1 MLLVWVV
8 NKLFW
13 QHCNG
18 HFLILRNIST
28 LNRFLVPLAWS
39 SFSGDK
45 ISFFT
50 MRTMWHSTIKTH
62 WTSSKTLNI
71 AVLPCQWWH
80 LHKNELF
87 LMLNTNTIQQTNIA
101 LWQLCRLYDSL
112 RQIVKV
118 HFTKSSY
125 KLVIIYPSIFVLLLL
140 PIRTLTSVVQL
151 IPPVVLGCLSILSVF
166 EDPYVYQRMLVLDL
180 GKTLSKI
187 CFYKFIGI
195 IKIYLQTFQVARS

>member
-1 MLLVWVV
+1 MSPM
-8 NKLFW
+8 
-13 QHCNG
+13 C
-18 HFLILRNIST
+18 
-28 LNRFLVPLAWS
+28 
-39 SFSGDK
+39 
-45 ISFFT
+45 
-50 MRTMWHSTIKTH
+50 HSTIKTH

-87 LMLNTNTIQQTNIA
+87 LMLITNTIQKTNIA
-101 LWQLCRLYDSL
+101 LWQICRLYDSL
-112 RQIVKV
+112 RQMVKV
-118 HFTKSSY
+118 HFTKKFLQIS
-125 KLVIIYPSIFVLLLL
+125 KIYPSIFVLLLL
-140 PIRTLTSVVQL
+140 SIRTPTSVVKL

-195 IKIYLQTFQVARS
+195 IKIYLQTFQVTRS